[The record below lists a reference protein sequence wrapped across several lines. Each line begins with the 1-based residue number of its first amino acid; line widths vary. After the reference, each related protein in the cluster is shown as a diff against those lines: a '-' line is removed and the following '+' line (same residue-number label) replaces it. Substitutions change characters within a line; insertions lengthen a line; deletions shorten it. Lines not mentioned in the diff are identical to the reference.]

1 MLKQRERASLAK
13 TTLVCAAT
21 TLILATCSPYGPH
34 AKPFVRLDLV
44 VLESQRGQR
53 YFAASVHLLDSSLL
67 PDARLRF
74 RYPTGSVASVEQPP
88 EGSSLGV
95 EAASF
100 TEFELG
106 TLQGPVVIGPFVLR
120 AVSATSVETAPT
132 QGTKIQRS
140 DGGAP
145 ETGIPTDFGAPV
157 ASDTRLDE
165 AIPDYVE
172 LSWLGGSIR
181 DHVPTQRRW
190 GVASGLGVLRP
201 TPTTSRI
208 LIGHEAEI
216 TAYAAGTGIETEYGV
231 IAQKNVVEPPQPSAA
246 VDAEIQVFSIAVTV
260 EPDKPYLIA
269 LEVPAP
275 RPLPPLARLEVRKA
289 PLDPP
294 GAPAEPATFAGTV
307 SADGSRIVLPTAG
320 SGRYEA
326 YISKADYV
334 TRRRTLYPPTL
345 RWREVAAV
353 RLEAASRDYED
364 RVRNAVVALGDAVPY
379 EILGLLGP
387 PSEAFSRALEVTD
400 VAWAGPAVCSLY
412 ACIGTSETNPLVAC
426 DLTYGSVGC
435 LEAVSE
441 KEAVDLRVSDAARK
455 EERCASRL
463 CFVPGKMLA
472 DNRSREVA
480 RRDAVVFF
488 VASDELMSFGSDVM
502 A

>member
-1 MLKQRERASLAK
+1 MLKHRERASLAK
-13 TTLVCAAT
+13 ATLVYVAT
-21 TLILATCSPYGPH
+21 TLILAACSPYGPQ
-34 AKPFVRLDLV
+34 AKPSLRLDLV
-44 VLESQRGQR
+44 VLESQGGRR
-53 YFAASVHLLDSSLL
+53 YFAASVHLLDSSVL

-74 RYPTGSVASVEQPP
+74 RYPPGSVESVEQPP

-95 EAASF
+95 VAASL
-100 TEFELG
+100 TEFDLG
-106 TLQGPVVIGPFVLR
+106 TLQGPVVVGPFVLR
-120 AVSATSVETAPT
+120 AVSAASAGTASRGSGETQPSYSGSGDGKPT
-132 QGTKIQRS
+132 QLEAAG
-140 DGGAP
+140 
-145 ETGIPTDFGAPV
+145 E
-157 ASDTRLDE
+157 SDTRLYE

-172 LSWLGGSIR
+172 LSWVGGSIR
-181 DHVPTQRRW
+181 DHVPTRRRW

-216 TAYAAGTGIETEYGV
+216 TAYAAGTGIETEFAV

-246 VDAEIQVFSIAVTV
+246 LDAEVQVFSIAVTV

-275 RPLPPLARLEVRKA
+275 RPLPPLARLAVRKA

-334 TRRRTLYPPTL
+334 AGRRTLHPPVL
-345 RWREVAAV
+345 RWSEVAAV
-353 RLEAASRDYED
+353 RLEAASRDYEE
-364 RVRNAVVALGDAVPY
+364 RVRSAVVALGDSVAY
-379 EILGLLGP
+379 EVLGSLGP
-387 PSEAFSRALEVTD
+387 TSEAFSRTPEVTD
-400 VAWAGPAVCSLY
+400 VAWMGPAVCSLY
-412 ACIGTSETNPLVAC
+412 ACIGTSEINPLVAC

-435 LEAVSE
+435 LETVGE

-463 CFVPGKMLA
+463 CFVPGKVLA
-472 DNRSREVA
+472 DNRSQETA

-488 VASDELMSFGSDVM
+488 VASEELMAFGSDVM